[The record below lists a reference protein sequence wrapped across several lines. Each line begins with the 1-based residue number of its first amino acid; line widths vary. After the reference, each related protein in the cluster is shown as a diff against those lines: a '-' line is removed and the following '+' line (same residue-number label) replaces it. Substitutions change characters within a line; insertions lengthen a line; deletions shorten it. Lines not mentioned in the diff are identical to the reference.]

1 MAKSTTK
8 KTSVKKSL
16 KQRLLDRKNKI
27 STGGGGSFILK
38 LKEEKT
44 YRIRILPV
52 GEDKE
57 FYADLVSFYLGNTEE
72 LGEVISP
79 STIGEPCALLEKY
92 NELKGSKDEEDK
104 VIAKALVPRN
114 KIVLP
119 IVMYEDEKG
128 KTIDEKNS
136 RRLLQVTGGVLQ
148 EIIDLYLDEDE
159 GGDMTDPKDGYDLKI
174 TRTGKGMKDTKYSVR
189 ACKPTALPK
198 DYWKE
203 EFDLDKAIQE
213 QISNYDE
220 TVVKL
225 ENYLGS
231 VNTDSDEDDEDDEP
245 KKGKK
250 KTTTKSGKSTLAK
263 SKSKK
268 RKSDI

>member
-1 MAKSTTK
+1 MAKTK
-8 KTSVKKSL
+8 EKSVKKSL

-27 STGGGGSFILK
+27 STGGGGGFILK

-52 GEDKE
+52 GDDKE

-79 STIGEPCALLEKY
+79 STIGDPCALLEKY
-92 NELKGSKDEEDK
+92 NELKSSKVDEDK
-104 VIAKALVPRN
+104 VIAKTLVPRN
-114 KIVLP
+114 KTVLP

-136 RRLLQVTGGVLQ
+136 KRLLQVTGGVLQ

-159 GGDMTDPKDGYDLKI
+159 GGDMTNTKKGYDLKI

-198 DYWKE
+198 EYWNE
-203 EFDLDKAIQE
+203 EFDLEAAVRE
-213 QISNYDE
+213 QISPYDV
-220 TVVKL
+220 TATKL
-225 ENYLGS
+225 DNYLGS
-231 VNTDSDEDDEDDEP
+231 ISGSDDDEDDDAHRS
-245 KKGKK
+245 KKSSKSKTSTKSTSKK
-250 KTTTKSGKSTLAK
+250 KT
-263 SKSKK
+263 SKK
-268 RKSDI
+268 RKTDI

>member
-1 MAKSTTK
+1 MAKTTK
-8 KTSVKKSL
+8 TVKKSL
-16 KQRLLDRKNKI
+16 KQRLMDRKNKI
-27 STGGGGSFILK
+27 TTGGGASFILK

-79 STIGEPCALLEKY
+79 STLGEPCALLEKY
-92 NELKGSKDEEDK
+92 NELKSSKDEEDK
-104 VIAKALVPRN
+104 QIAKGLVPRN
-114 KIVLP
+114 KTVLP

-128 KTIDEKNS
+128 KNIDEKNA

-159 GGDMTDPKDGYDLKI
+159 GGDMTDPKKGYDLKI

-198 DYWKE
+198 EYWKE
-203 EFDLDKAIQE
+203 EFDLESAVKE
-213 QISNYDE
+213 QIANYDE
-220 TVVKL
+220 TATKL
-225 ENYLGS
+225 ESYLGTINS
-231 VNTDSDEDDEDDEP
+231 DDEDDEDTP
-245 KKGKK
+245 KKSKK
-250 KTTTKSGKSTLAK
+250 KTSTKSGKSTTT
-263 SKSKK
+263 KSKK
-268 RKSDI
+268 KRKTDI

>member
-1 MAKSTTK
+1 MAKSTK
-8 KTSVKKSL
+8 AKAKTTKKSL
-16 KQRLLDRKNKI
+16 KQRLAERKAKI
-27 STGGGGSFILK
+27 TSGGGTGFILK

-79 STIGEPCALLEKY
+79 STFGDPCALLEAY
-92 NELKGSKDEEDK
+92 NEYKSSKSEEDK
-104 VIAKALVPRN
+104 TIAKELVPRN
-114 KIVLP
+114 KTVLP

-136 RRLLQVTGGVLQ
+136 KRLLQVTGGVLQ

-159 GGDMTDPKDGYDLKI
+159 GGDMTDPRKGYDLKI

-198 DYWKE
+198 EYWKE
-203 EFDLDKAIQE
+203 EFDLDAAVKE
-213 QISNYDE
+213 QISSYDE
-220 TVVKL
+220 TATKL
-225 ENYLGS
+225 ESFLG
-231 VNTDSDEDDEDDEP
+231 TIGSDDDDDEDDTP
-245 KKGKK
+245 KKSKK
-250 KTTTKSGKSTLAK
+250 KKSSKGKSTK
-263 SKSKK
+263 TKKK
-268 RKSDI
+268 RKTDI